1 MKIAPG
7 PARRAESRG
16 KDRSTLML
24 STPPPEGRELLE
36 LRDTGLARQYHQ
48 ERMASA
54 VYLLLQVAAM
64 IGRAHILQPGCSGHP
79 VRAAPAAIGRK
90 RAMQSSDDCRRED
103 ADFMLSPHRRPGE
116 PPGRRGG
123 EALPPSTTSLK

>member
-90 RAMQSSDDCRRED
+90 RACKAQTTAVAKMRISCSLRTVVLANRQDDEEGK
-103 ADFMLSPHRRPGE
+103 LS
-116 PPGRRGG
+116 
-123 EALPPSTTSLK
+123 LPARQA